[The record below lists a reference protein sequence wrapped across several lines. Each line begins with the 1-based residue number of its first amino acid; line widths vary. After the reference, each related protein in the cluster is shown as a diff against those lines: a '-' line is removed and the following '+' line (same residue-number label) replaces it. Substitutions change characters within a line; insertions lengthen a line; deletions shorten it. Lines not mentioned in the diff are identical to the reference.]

1 MPKLTRTR
9 QAETDLLEIWEFIT
23 QHNPQAADEIIRTL
37 DARSQELLVHPR
49 LGVSRKD
56 VAPNMR
62 QLVMHN
68 YLILYRIINKDNDI
82 EIVRFLHG
90 ARDLFSLF
98 E

>member
-9 QAETDLLEIWEFIT
+9 LAEIDLLEIWEFIA
-23 QHNPQAADEIIRTL
+23 QDSPLAANKIIRDL

-49 LGVSRKD
+49 LGLSRKD

-62 QLVMHN
+62 QLVMDN
-68 YLILYRIINKDNDI
+68 YLILYRIINSNNDV
-82 EIVRFLHG
+82 EIVRLLHG